1 MAAGQRQELWWWRRA
16 WDRQLWEEMGRRDL
30 RGNQVRGIATGQPRG
45 EAKGC
50 VRSLYHRCL
59 SLRRLVSSVQAVMA
73 STAGYI
79 VSTSC
84 KHIIDDQ

>member
-1 MAAGQRQELWWWRRA
+1 MHLPPL
-16 WDRQLWEEMGRRDL
+16 QLL
-30 RGNQVRGIATGQPRG
+30 P
-45 EAKGC
+45 
-50 VRSLYHRCL
+50 LPP
-59 SLRRLVSSVQAVMA
+59 RLVSSVQAVMA

>member
-1 MAAGQRQELWWWRRA
+1 MQSAVARLAMRRSQGTRLFPSA
-16 WDRQLWEEMGRRDL
+16 LL
-30 RGNQVRGIATGQPRG
+30 ALLP
-45 EAKGC
+45 
-50 VRSLYHRCL
+50 L
-59 SLRRLVSSVQAVMA
+59 SPRLVSSVQAIMA

>member
-1 MAAGQRQELWWWRRA
+1 MGLSPGQGSLGERWAGSDPRST
-16 WDRQLWEEMGRRDL
+16 
-30 RGNQVRGIATGQPRG
+30 VTGQSRG
-45 EAKGC
+45 EAKG
-50 VRSLYHRCL
+50 RLFSPTDGSLFL
-59 SLRRLVSSVQAVMA
+59 PRLVSSVQAVMA

>member
-1 MAAGQRQELWWWRRA
+1 MGWWGNPRQAWPWWRLGR
-16 WDRQLWEEMGRRDL
+16 DGPEEEL
-30 RGNQVRGIATGQPRG
+30 TPQPSDQAR
-45 EAKGC
+45 EEERPKCASPPFHYS
-50 VRSLYHRCL
+50 SLCL
-59 SLRRLVSSVQAVMA
+59 PRLVSSVQAIMA

>member
-1 MAAGQRQELWWWRRA
+1 MAW
-16 WDRQLWEEMGRRDL
+16 
-30 RGNQVRGIATGQPRG
+30 G
-45 EAKGC
+45 EADEKWPREAQGPLWQQEEKW
-50 VRSLYHRCL
+50 RHTPYFPSFCL
-59 SLRRLVSSVQAVMA
+59 PRLVSSVQAIMA

>member
-1 MAAGQRQELWWWRRA
+1 MQSAVARLAMRR
-16 WDRQLWEEMGRRDL
+16 
-30 RGNQVRGIATGQPRG
+30 NQGTRLFPSALLALLP
-45 EAKGC
+45 
-50 VRSLYHRCL
+50 L
-59 SLRRLVSSVQAVMA
+59 SPRLVSSVQAIMA